1 MRERFVAAS
10 KRHERMREV
19 LAAHL
24 QRADSAVE
32 LQHIVHVVM
41 QIAVM
46 LQQIGDRSVQIAAT
60 QLRLR
65 HLLRE
70 VDVLVA
76 GDGAHE
82 AQEELL
88 RVLQMRENNVGSHQS
103 AGVDERVARLAM
115 LVLQLHERVERRP
128 RRLLSDACPQ
138 ILAQDAQS
146 DGKREHL
153 CDALYREL
161 HVRSP
166 DAVRPAVEHVQA
178 QSELVRVY
186 IRQCRDI
193 VSLLAL
199 FSVYLNLFS
208 YVFQ

>member
-1 MRERFVAAS
+1 MRERLVAAS
-10 KRHERMREV
+10 ERHERMREV

-88 RVLQMRENNVGSHQS
+88 RVLQMRENNVGSHQG

-128 RRLLSDACPQ
+128 RRLLSDARPQ

-161 HVRSP
+161 HV
-166 DAVRPAVEHVQA
+166 
-178 QSELVRVY
+178 
-186 IRQCRDI
+186 
-193 VSLLAL
+193 
-199 FSVYLNLFS
+199 
-208 YVFQ
+208 

>member
-10 KRHERMREV
+10 ERHERMREV

-115 LVLQLHERVERRP
+115 LVLQLHKRVERRP
-128 RRLLSDACPQ
+128 RRLLSDARPQ

-161 HVRSP
+161 HV
-166 DAVRPAVEHVQA
+166 
-178 QSELVRVY
+178 
-186 IRQCRDI
+186 
-193 VSLLAL
+193 
-199 FSVYLNLFS
+199 
-208 YVFQ
+208 

>member
-10 KRHERMREV
+10 ERHERMREV

-88 RVLQMRENNVGSHQS
+88 RVLQMREYHVGSYQC

-128 RRLLSDACPQ
+128 RRLLSDARPQ

-161 HVRSP
+161 HV
-166 DAVRPAVEHVQA
+166 
-178 QSELVRVY
+178 
-186 IRQCRDI
+186 
-193 VSLLAL
+193 
-199 FSVYLNLFS
+199 
-208 YVFQ
+208 

>member
-24 QRADSAVE
+24 QRADGAVE

-88 RVLQMRENNVGSHQS
+88 RVLQMRENNVGSYQG

-128 RRLLSDACPQ
+128 RRLLSDARPQ

-146 DGKREHL
+146 DGKREHF
-153 CDALYREL
+153 CDTLYREL
-161 HVRSP
+161 HV
-166 DAVRPAVEHVQA
+166 
-178 QSELVRVY
+178 
-186 IRQCRDI
+186 
-193 VSLLAL
+193 
-199 FSVYLNLFS
+199 
-208 YVFQ
+208 

>member
-88 RVLQMRENNVGSHQS
+88 RVLQMRENNVGSHQC

-128 RRLLSDACPQ
+128 RRLLSDARPQ

-161 HVRSP
+161 HV
-166 DAVRPAVEHVQA
+166 
-178 QSELVRVY
+178 
-186 IRQCRDI
+186 
-193 VSLLAL
+193 
-199 FSVYLNLFS
+199 
-208 YVFQ
+208 